1 MVIKRSIFMVMI
13 DFKMEDLEYISCLD
27 LQDIITQNTSQ
38 NDDKKAIILCSNWFK
53 TPSSEKPLN
62 PLNDF

>member
-27 LQDIITQNTSQ
+27 LQDIIT
-38 NDDKKAIILCSNWFK
+38 
-53 TPSSEKPLN
+53 
-62 PLNDF
+62 